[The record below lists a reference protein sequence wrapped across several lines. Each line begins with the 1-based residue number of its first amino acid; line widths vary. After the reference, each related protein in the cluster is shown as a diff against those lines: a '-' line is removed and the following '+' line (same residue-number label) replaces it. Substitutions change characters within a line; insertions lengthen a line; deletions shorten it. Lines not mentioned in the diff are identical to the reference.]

1 MLADQDPVVLLQHA
15 GLNSLTGKTG
25 LAMLRH
31 RRGPIVAVIDP
42 DHAGLFG
49 AQRSSG
55 RQGFRSCRHWRP
67 VVVTLRGAASGA
79 PVNICLS
86 EGWPTTSIPS
96 LEERLDD
103 HQPTRA
109 WEHREDSG

>member
-42 DHAGLFG
+42 DHAGQCLETVTG
-49 AQRSSG
+49 DRKS
-55 RQGFRSCRHWRP
+55 
-67 VVVTLRGAASGA
+67 VV
-79 PVNICLS
+79 
-86 EGWPTTSIPS
+86 
-96 LEERLDD
+96 
-103 HQPTRA
+103 
-109 WEHREDSG
+109 